1 MKQIRAER
9 STSKV
14 EVRGGGQLAVS
25 ETKRGQREGVDRRT
39 RLMSIDWGG
48 VALWGEQGNKEGKS
62 VGGGW
67 RVPPYI
73 GSG

>member
-9 STSKV
+9 STFQV
-14 EVRGGGQLAVS
+14 EVRGGGQPAVS

-48 VALWGEQGNKEGKS
+48 VPLWGEQGNKEGKS
-62 VGGGW
+62 VGAGGESLL
-67 RVPPYI
+67 I
-73 GSG
+73 